1 MLHSSERGRIPGY
14 RLGANTMKLI
24 WLSAIALGLSACCTH
39 PQNSAPSDQ
48 APKAKAAKPDA
59 QAMAAGHAKAKPMP
73 ASKIAGVS
81 ATALAKAIQTAI
93 DRLPGGEAL
102 AAEIEIENGKAVID
116 VKVFANGKLYEV
128 EINGATGKIQE
139 VEDEDDDD
147 EDDDDGDGDDD

>member
-81 ATALAKAIQTAI
+81 
-93 DRLPGGEAL
+93 RSE
-102 AAEIEIENGKAVID
+102 ERRVGKECRSRWARETY
-116 VKVFANGKLYEV
+116 KES
-128 EINGATGKIQE
+128 TQ
-139 VEDEDDDD
+139 
-147 EDDDDGDGDDD
+147 